1 MAGFGAAGDSRAP
14 YITASHGGVAVGHA
28 DQVTYIRKQRARR
41 LRMLV
46 VPVVVA
52 GGTITAITLAPDSSG
67 SGPDRSSPAP
77 WFSPSPSLSASPS
90 SAGTPS
96 ATGSPSA
103 ATARATGSAAAVA
116 GPVQTGAADTPE
128 AGPPPS
134 AKSGAT
140 ALSPGSVSRLRNVS
154 TGQCVSGEGSVYP
167 AFGTCDS
174 SDAYAWTLRSSGG
187 GTFELVNRAS
197 GKCLS
202 APFNNN
208 YAAGLET
215 CGGVGG
221 TGYVQW
227 RLGTSTAA
235 GMTLKNTETGHCL
248 EIASPAYGGGK
259 QVMVATCNSDEPQ
272 QLWNDGGT
280 A

>member
-14 YITASHGGVAVGHA
+14 HVTASHGAVAVGHA
-28 DQVTYIRKQRARR
+28 DHVTYIRKQRARR

-46 VPVVVA
+46 VPVVVV
-52 GGTITAITLAPDSSG
+52 GGTITAITLAPDSPPSSPG
-67 SGPDRSSPAP
+67 RSSPAP
-77 WFSPSPSLSASPS
+77 WFSATRSPCGP
-90 SAGTPS
+90 PS

-103 ATARATGSAAAVA
+103 TASPSAPIVRASGSAAAVDQ
-116 GPVQTGAADTPE
+116 PERTGAAAMPE
-128 AGPPPS
+128 AGAPPS

-140 ALSPGSVSRLRNVS
+140 KLSPDSVSRLRNVS
-154 TGQCVSGEGSVYP
+154 TNQCASDDGSVY
-167 AFGTCDS
+167 ADFGTCDS

-187 GTFELVNRAS
+187 DTFELVNRAS

-202 APFNNN
+202 APFGNN
-208 YAAGLET
+208 YRAGLET

-221 TGYVQW
+221 TGNVAW
-227 RLGTSTAA
+227 RIGSSTGA
-235 GMTLKNTETGHCL
+235 GQTLKNTNTGNCL

-272 QLWNDGGT
+272 QLWNNGGT
-280 A
+280 T

>member
-14 YITASHGGVAVGHA
+14 YVTASHGAVAVGHA
-28 DQVTYIRKQRARR
+28 DHVTYIRKQRARR

-52 GGTITAITLAPDSSG
+52 GGTITAITLAPDSTP
-67 SGPDRSSPAP
+67 SGPERSSPAP
-77 WFSPSPSLSASPS
+77 WFAATPS
-90 SAGTPS
+90 SSGPPS

-103 ATARATGSAAAVA
+103 TASPTAPIVRASGSAAAVA
-116 GPVQTGAADTPE
+116 QPERTGAAATPE
-128 AGPPPS
+128 AGAPPS
-134 AKSGAT
+134 AESGAT
-140 ALSPGSVSRLRNVS
+140 KLAPGSVSRLRNVS
-154 TGQCVSGEGSVYP
+154 TNQCASGDGSVYP
-167 AFGTCDS
+167 GFGTCDS

-197 GKCLS
+197 GNCLS
-202 APFNNN
+202 APFNNH

-221 TGYVQW
+221 TGYVVW
-227 RLGTSTAA
+227 RIGSSTAA
-235 GMTLKNTETGHCL
+235 GQTLKNTKTGHCL

-272 QLWNDGGT
+272 QLWNNGGT